1 MEHSLGLLKPDCLAR
16 GLDEWALEKVQHHGL
31 EITLTKRLLF
41 TPELVDAFYP
51 QCRLRDYYAGLCAH
65 LCSGPSLVYVVRG
78 EDAINSLNALIG
90 FNEPAF
96 ASPGTIRSRGENIRC
111 NLAHSSENFD
121 QFFREAVV
129 IFSKEIV
136 LDLIRIR

>member
-1 MEHSLGLLKPDCLAR
+1 MEYSLGLLKPDCLER
-16 GLDEWALEKVQHHGL
+16 DLDTWALKKVRNHGL
-31 EITLTKRLLF
+31 EIVLTKRLIF
-41 TPELVDAFYP
+41 VPDLVDAFYP

-65 LCSGPSLVYVVRG
+65 LCSGPSLVYIVRG
-78 EDAINSLNALIG
+78 EDAINRLGALIG

-96 ASPGTIRSRGENIRC
+96 AAQGTIRSQGENIRR

-129 IFSKEIV
+129 IFTKEEV
-136 LDLIRIR
+136 MDMIRVR

>member
-1 MEHSLGLLKPDCLAR
+1 MEHSLGLLKPDCLER
-16 GLDEWALEKVQHHGL
+16 GLDRWALKKVQDYEL
-31 EITLTKRLLF
+31 EIVLTKRLTF

-51 QCRLRDYYAGLCAH
+51 QCRLRDYYGGLCTH
-65 LCSGPSLVYVVRG
+65 LCSGPSLVYIVRG
-78 EDAINSLNALIG
+78 EDAIDRLSALVG

-96 ASPGTIRSRGENIRC
+96 AAPGTIRSQGESIRR

-129 IFSKEIV
+129 IFTKEEV
-136 LDLIRIR
+136 MGMIRVR